1 MLYQF
6 VSLPDETEIS
16 YSEVKKD
23 QLGQNTV
30 RMYIE
35 KWNDIRKDFDYVE
48 FYLPEFNITKSK
60 GFSSDVINNHRKH
73 IHNLQDVIWECA
85 MEKS

>member
-16 YSEVKKD
+16 YSEIKKD

-35 KWNDIRKDFDYVE
+35 KWNYARKDFDYVE

-60 GFSSDVINNHRKH
+60 GFSSDVINNHMKH

>member
-16 YSEVKKD
+16 YSEIKKD

-35 KWNDIRKDFDYVE
+35 KWNDARKDFDYVE
-48 FYLPEFNITKSK
+48 FYLPEFNITRSK
-60 GFSSDVINNHRKH
+60 GFSSDVINNHMKH